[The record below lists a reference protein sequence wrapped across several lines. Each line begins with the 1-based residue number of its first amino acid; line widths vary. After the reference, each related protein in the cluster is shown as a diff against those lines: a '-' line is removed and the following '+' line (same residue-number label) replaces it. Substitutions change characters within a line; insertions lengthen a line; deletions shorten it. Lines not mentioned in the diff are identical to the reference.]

1 MTIEDAKKVKELEKA
16 LKKAKA
22 EVTKVSALAEKEAK
36 YSNEIRATISRA
48 LELLDNCTIAAER
61 DDEAFV
67 EQAGGAAR
75 EFLDKMSPELQ
86 GLFRDWHSP
95 GAEGEKSRLG

>member
-1 MTIEDAKKVKELEKA
+1 MTMEDAKKVKELEKA

-22 EVTKVSALAEKEAK
+22 EVAKVTAIAK
-36 YSNEIRATISRA
+36 NSNEIRATISRA
-48 LELLDNCTIAAER
+48 LELLDNCAIAVGR
-61 DDEAFV
+61 DDEAFM

-75 EFLDKMSPELQ
+75 EFLDKLSPELQ
-86 GLFRDWHSP
+86 ALFRDWHSP

>member
-1 MTIEDAKKVKELEKA
+1 MTKTAEEKALEKA
-16 LKKAKA
+16 LAKSKDELAKVKAI
-22 EVTKVSALAEKEAK
+22 AEKEAK

-75 EFLDKMSPELQ
+75 EFLDKLSPELQ
-86 GLFRDWHSP
+86 ALFREWHLP
-95 GAEGEKSRLG
+95 GAEGARSRLG

>member
-1 MTIEDAKKVKELEKA
+1 MEDAKKVKELEKA

-22 EVTKVSALAEKEAK
+22 EVAKVTAIAKKEAK

-48 LELLDNCTIAAER
+48 LELLDNCAIAVGR
-61 DDEAFV
+61 DDEAFM

-75 EFLDKMSPELQ
+75 EFLDKLSPELQ
-86 GLFRDWHSP
+86 ALFRDWHSP